1 MPRIKRPTTADFTIK
16 TFEPNDAN
24 NIIQTSATA
33 RNFTGLQYEPMEIHM
48 PNDGSYNVETGAGTH
63 PFSIAFWMNCSDT
76 SDNGLSAGR
85 EIAVAQA
92 DVGSI
97 WSIRLDNAG
106 GFQFIIVDS
115 DPDYS
120 TLTAANSIVV
130 NTWQHVV
137 CTYDPALGCNQ

>member
-63 PFSIAFWMNCSDT
+63 PFSIAFWMNCST
-76 SDNGLSAGR
+76 LVTMASAGR
-85 EIAVAQA
+85 EIAVARLMLEHMA
-92 DVGSI
+92 C
-97 WSIRLDNAG
+97 LDNAG
-106 GFQFIIVDS
+106 G
-115 DPDYS
+115 
-120 TLTAANSIVV
+120 LN
-130 NTWQHVV
+130 
-137 CTYDPALGCNQ
+137 L